1 MAEIAHSIDLN
12 LKEKLRDRSYRQKFF
27 LAESSARIAAQL
39 IALRKLRGL
48 SQNEVADIIGTQQ
61 PAISRAEQ
69 ADYQNWSFTTLRGI
83 ADALDARIRVLIEPS
98 EDVIKEYSQPPE
110 DATEQNQ
117 DSSNLAAVSVETG
130 LPGWLNAFGSFV
142 ASDIMQDYLASEGTI
157 AANAAT
163 QRELMNLSVAAD
175 NMLAANSVALAGVAA
190 EEIYEDA

>member
-12 LKEKLRDRSYRQKFF
+12 LEEKLRDRSYRQKFF

-48 SQNEVADIIGTQQ
+48 SQKEVADIIGTQQ

-69 ADYQNWSFTTLRGI
+69 ADYQNWSFATLRGI
-83 ADALDARIRVLIEPS
+83 ADALDARLRVLIEPS
-98 EDVIKEYSQPPE
+98 EDVTKEYSQSPE
-110 DATEQNQ
+110 DAAEQNPV
-117 DSSNLAAVSVETG
+117 SLNLAALSVEKG
-130 LPGWLNAFGSFV
+130 LPGWLNAFGSIV
-142 ASDIMQDYLASEGTI
+142 ASDVVQDYLASEGAI
-157 AANAAT
+157 AANGAT

-190 EEIYEDA
+190 ERIYEDA

>member
-12 LKEKLRDRSYRQKFF
+12 LEEKLRERSYRQKFF

-39 IALRKLRGL
+39 ITLRKLRGL
-48 SQNEVADIIGTQQ
+48 SQKEVADIIGTQQ

-98 EDVIKEYSQPPE
+98 EDVIKEYSRPPE
-110 DATEQNQ
+110 DAAEQNPVGL
-117 DSSNLAAVSVETG
+117 NLAAVSVEEG
-130 LPGWLNAFGSFV
+130 LPGWLNAFGSIV
-142 ASDIMQDYLASEGTI
+142 ASDIVQDYLASEGTI
-157 AANAAT
+157 AANGAT

-190 EEIYEDA
+190 ERIYEDA

>member
-12 LKEKLRDRSYRQKFF
+12 LEEKLRDRSYRQKFF

-48 SQNEVADIIGTQQ
+48 SQKEVADIIGTQQ

-98 EDVIKEYSQPPE
+98 EDVTKEYSQPPE
-110 DATEQNQ
+110 DAAEQNPV
-117 DSSNLAAVSVETG
+117 SLNLAAVSVEKG
-130 LPGWLNAFGSFV
+130 LPGWLNAFGSIV
-142 ASDIMQDYLASEGTI
+142 ASDAVQDYLASAGAI
-157 AANAAT
+157 AANGAT

-175 NMLAANSVALAGVAA
+175 NMLAANSVALAGVVA
-190 EEIYEDA
+190 ERIYEDA